1 MGDTEIC
8 SSTILGKASTVIQE
22 TAVELT
28 IDALEPQLE
37 AITASA
43 PVESALQPKNGSNSS
58 SRDTSAHPQGHEPSQ
73 QGIRFKVQVLASHQ
87 RVPASH
93 FVQRYNFNKA
103 LMVVEHEEWIKYLT
117 GSFMRYEAARDER
130 VQIRANHDLPGP
142 FVTAYSGENR
152 ITVQE
157 ALLTTQQNWIP

>member
-1 MGDTEIC
+1 
-8 SSTILGKASTVIQE
+8 VIKE

-28 IDALEPQLE
+28 INALEPALD
-37 AITASA
+37 AIAASH
-43 PVESALQPKNGSNSS
+43 PTEPRPQPKNGSNPSS
-58 SRDTSAHPQGHEPSQ
+58 QDASANPQGHGPSQ

-93 FVQRYNFNKA
+93 FVQRYQFNKA
-103 LMVVEHEEWIKYLT
+103 LMIVEHEEWIKYMT
-117 GSFMRYEAARDER
+117 GSFIRYEAARDER